1 MSGYIGKIAAI
12 VTANTSDFTSKLAG
26 TKKELNAFSGSIQST
41 ISAASNNATKS
52 LNSIFTPLQKLT
64 RALDAGMRA
73 PLELVD
79 ILEVRKMQT
88 LVSLSEGLAKPL
100 AGATRQFEQLSQ
112 QAQANFLPALIR
124 SQTAVKAL
132 QTQFEATGQASG
144 TGFEQARRQIERTTQ
159 AVQRLAQAQQL
170 ASKTLTGNELQFRN
184 PRLAQT
190 LSAGAALSQQ
200 AAALP
205 ADRLQDGAIGR
216 QTAALKQYQDAAVAA
231 QARVENLRLTPNVD
245 PAVLKAAE
253 SQLRN
258 LIETAERA
266 GQEISKVVNRD
277 ANVASANKQADL
289 ETSALAKREQGALRL
304 DNQLAASAKQ
314 RQDAE
319 QSALNKRE
327 QTALRLESQLAAAVK
342 QREDAEQSALNK
354 REQTALRL
362 ESQLA
367 AAVKQREDAEQSA
380 LNKREQT
387 ALRLESQL
395 AAAVKQREDAEQSAL
410 NKREQTALRLE
421 SQLAAAVKQR
431 EDAEQS
437 ALNKREQ
444 TALRLESQLAA
455 AVKQREDAE
464 QSALNKREQT
474 ALRLESQLAAAAQKR
489 ADDEISDVIRVEQ
502 ARKRLAEQ
510 LADND
515 PRERVEQRQR
525 EEDRARRRREEELEV
540 QRGDSRPLGDRLA
553 EQGRRRVEGR
563 TGDINLDAT
572 PPPGGGFSGQAQRD
586 IDALATRVGAVRQQ
600 LETLPNSVRTRFV
613 PALLEARDTLVALQN
628 APGATVAQI
637 QNAADAVERLEQNAQ
652 RARSALN
659 FQVQFGGGGL
669 EGLNRQFDERAL
681 QGYAAQLQVLQ
692 QTLGRVSAEAR
703 GPALQSFAQLRDA
716 IASAMDR
723 GTLETAA
730 TREQIRGLIRDAVG
744 ATAAVAGI
752 GQGALLRQV
761 QRTGDVATGRFSN
774 VGFAVNQLA
783 FAVDDF
789 FSVTGSAEQRIRA
802 IGNNITQFGLIAG
815 GTAGLIVGL
824 AAVLTAQGVVA
835 LIRFANG
842 GTTAEDQTKAL
853 NAALQNQKS
862 LVDELANSF
871 RSLADSLGTGLFTKA
886 RQELEDFQKD
896 VREIVEQQRAA
907 RDDRVVGTS
916 PRAFAERAQQE
927 RIDRELAAEP
937 NLARRQA
944 LARQREEA
952 REVEQ
957 RIAERLR
964 NTPAPTGEQLRETV
978 QGRIDF
984 LSNPRFGRGP
994 SPTLNLLRQSR
1005 DRLPGGE
1012 DREARAAQ
1020 IAELEE
1026 ILGVLKPVAAQT
1038 FLGFRTLGARIV
1050 ENTVNILEQNLALI
1064 ERELLAAIDD
1074 DANRGLASV
1083 RAASLELAESVAS
1096 LEESV
1101 AERIIGASAAL
1112 AEVQALGARLLSARD
1127 SLVEAKKITDVTA
1140 RGAAVDAANREIE
1153 AVEESLA
1160 ARQRELAA
1168 IASLTNSVLTFAKTI
1183 DRISTQLANTVASE
1197 ARSSADQARRAA
1209 NATQAAAAR
1218 AFFPGGVPP
1227 AIQEDANVARRR
1239 RERTERAAR
1248 TAEDRAAE
1256 NEARNAELRD
1266 DFERDARR
1274 GGLGQGTQRLIEER
1288 DAIDA
1293 ILRGDVAASE
1303 EQINQARRRR
1313 EEIDRQLDR
1322 NFEDSPRGRESRDR
1336 ADQADQ
1342 AQARRDQREEDIRR
1356 GRELSQSPAEQA
1368 GRQLADDLRALQAQ
1382 RDEALLAGGDK
1393 AALDRDLANDRRRI
1407 IEDSRRQ
1414 QAPAIFALGDAVQ
1427 NAVLQGPSRA
1437 ALQATDVSTVEGAS
1451 ELNRLLRGDDAARD
1465 QDLAE
1470 LQKQS
1475 AALEELVRIAREGG
1489 AVIAN

>member
-314 RQDAE
+314 RQ
-319 QSALNKRE
+319 
-327 QTALRLESQLAAAVK
+327 
-342 QREDAEQSALNK
+342 
-354 REQTALRL
+354 
-362 ESQLA
+362 
-367 AAVKQREDAEQSA
+367 
-380 LNKREQT
+380 
-387 ALRLESQL
+387 
-395 AAAVKQREDAEQSAL
+395 
-410 NKREQTALRLE
+410 
-421 SQLAAAVKQR
+421 
-431 EDAEQS
+431 DAEQS

-1197 ARSSADQARRAA
+1197 ARSSADQARREA
-1209 NATQAAAAR
+1209 NATQAAVDR
-1218 AFFPGGVPP
+1218 AVGPRGVPP
-1227 AIQEDANVARRR
+1227 AVQEDANVARRR
-1239 RERTERAAR
+1239 RERTEKNAR
-1248 TAEDRAAE
+1248 EAEDRAAE
-1256 NEARNAELRD
+1256 NEARNAELRE
-1266 DFERDARR
+1266 DFERDAR
-1274 GGLGQGTQRLIEER
+1274 GGDLGQETQRLIEER

-1293 ILRGDVAASE
+1293 IIRGDIAASE
-1303 EQINQARRRR
+1303 EQQNQARRRR
-1313 EEIDRQLDR
+1313 DEIDRQLDR
-1322 NFEDSPRGRESRDR
+1322 NFEDSPRGREARDR

-1342 AQARRDQREEDIRR
+1342 AQAGRDQREEDIRR

-1475 AALEELVRIAREGG
+1475 AALEELVRIARERG
-1489 AVIAN
+1489 ADIAN

>member
-613 PALLEARDTLVALQN
+613 PALLEARDALVALQN

-637 QNAADAVERLEQNAQ
+637 QNAANAVERIEQNAQ

-659 FQVQFGGGGL
+659 FQVSFGGGA
-669 EGLNRQFDERAL
+669 EGISRQFDERAL

-692 QTLGRVSAEAR
+692 QALGRVSAEAR
-703 GPALQSFAQLRDA
+703 GPAIPAFDRLGTVISN
-716 IASAMDR
+716 AMIE
-723 GTLETAA
+723 GTLGT
-730 TREQIRGLIRDAVG
+730 TRLREQIRVLTQEAVEASARVTGVG
-744 ATAAVAGI
+744 AGRL
-752 GQGALLRQV
+752 GRQV
-761 QRTGDVATGRFSN
+761 QRAGDVATGSFQN

-789 FSVTGSAEQRIRA
+789 FSVTGGAEQRIRA
-802 IGNNITQFGLIAG
+802 IGNNITQFGLIVG

-964 NTPAPTGEQLRETV
+964 NTPAPTGEQRTA
-978 QGRIDF
+978 
-984 LSNPRFGRGP
+984 S
-994 SPTLNLLRQSR
+994 LLRSE
-1005 DRLPGGE
+1005 P
-1012 DREARAAQ
+1012 AC
-1020 IAELEE
+1020 
-1026 ILGVLKPVAAQT
+1026 
-1038 FLGFRTLGARIV
+1038 GARPP
-1050 ENTVNILEQNLALI
+1050 
-1064 ERELLAAIDD
+1064 
-1074 DANRGLASV
+1074 
-1083 RAASLELAESVAS
+1083 
-1096 LEESV
+1096 
-1101 AERIIGASAAL
+1101 
-1112 AEVQALGARLLSARD
+1112 
-1127 SLVEAKKITDVTA
+1127 
-1140 RGAAVDAANREIE
+1140 
-1153 AVEESLA
+1153 
-1160 ARQRELAA
+1160 
-1168 IASLTNSVLTFAKTI
+1168 
-1183 DRISTQLANTVASE
+1183 
-1197 ARSSADQARRAA
+1197 
-1209 NATQAAAAR
+1209 
-1218 AFFPGGVPP
+1218 PG
-1227 AIQEDANVARRR
+1227 N
-1239 RERTERAAR
+1239 
-1248 TAEDRAAE
+1248 
-1256 NEARNAELRD
+1256 
-1266 DFERDARR
+1266 
-1274 GGLGQGTQRLIEER
+1274 
-1288 DAIDA
+1288 
-1293 ILRGDVAASE
+1293 
-1303 EQINQARRRR
+1303 
-1313 EEIDRQLDR
+1313 
-1322 NFEDSPRGRESRDR
+1322 GR
-1336 ADQADQ
+1336 
-1342 AQARRDQREEDIRR
+1342 
-1356 GRELSQSPAEQA
+1356 
-1368 GRQLADDLRALQAQ
+1368 
-1382 RDEALLAGGDK
+1382 
-1393 AALDRDLANDRRRI
+1393 
-1407 IEDSRRQ
+1407 
-1414 QAPAIFALGDAVQ
+1414 
-1427 NAVLQGPSRA
+1427 
-1437 ALQATDVSTVEGAS
+1437 
-1451 ELNRLLRGDDAARD
+1451 
-1465 QDLAE
+1465 
-1470 LQKQS
+1470 
-1475 AALEELVRIAREGG
+1475 
-1489 AVIAN
+1489 

>member
-26 TKKELNAFSGSIQST
+26 TKKDVSGLGESIKST
-41 ISAASNNATKS
+41 IGAASSSATKS
-52 LNSIFTPLQKLT
+52 LNAIFTPLQKLQ
-64 RALDAGMRA
+64 RALEASTQS
-73 PLELVD
+73 PLNLRTEGQVREL
-79 ILEVRKMQT
+79 QA

-144 TGFEQARRQIERTTQ
+144 TGFEQARRQIEQTTQ
-159 AVQRLAQAQQL
+159 AVQRLTQAQQL

-190 LSAGAALSQQ
+190 LAAGAAASQQ

-205 ADRLQDGAIGR
+205 ASALEDGSIAR
-216 QTAALKQYQDAAVAA
+216 QTAALKIYQDAAVAA
-231 QARVENLRLTPNVD
+231 AARVESLRLTPNID
-245 PAVLKAAE
+245 PSVIAAARSQLESLTESASRALAQVTNAIEISQNIGASTQLRSTTDPTGRTIQQRAADITAATDATRQRTAAE
-253 SQLRN
+253 AALRSEQAARLAVAN
-258 LIETAERA
+258 SLVVVDQRESDLRSLQGVASTTDPTGRSIQERA
-266 GQEISKVVNRD
+266 ADITAAAD
-277 ANVASANKQADL
+277 ATRQRTAAEA
-289 ETSALAKREQGALRL
+289 ALRSE
-304 DNQLAASAKQ
+304 QAARLAVANSLLVV
-314 RQDAE
+314 D
-319 QSALNKRE
+319 
-327 QTALRLESQLAAAVK
+327 
-342 QREDAEQSALNK
+342 QRESELSSRQG
-354 REQTALRL
+354 
-362 ESQLA
+362 
-367 AAVKQREDAEQSA
+367 
-380 LNKREQT
+380 
-387 ALRLESQL
+387 
-395 AAAVKQREDAEQSAL
+395 
-410 NKREQTALRLE
+410 
-421 SQLAAAVKQR
+421 
-431 EDAEQS
+431 
-437 ALNKREQ
+437 
-444 TALRLESQLAA
+444 
-455 AVKQREDAE
+455 
-464 QSALNKREQT
+464 
-474 ALRLESQLAAAAQKR
+474 
-489 ADDEISDVIRVEQ
+489 
-502 ARKRLAEQ
+502 
-510 LADND
+510 
-515 PRERVEQRQR
+515 ERSI
-525 EEDRARRRREEELEV
+525 L
-540 QRGDSRPLGDRLA
+540 GDSLA
-553 EQGRRRVEGR
+553 EQGRRRVQDR

-637 QNAADAVERLEQNAQ
+637 QNAANAVERLEQNAQ

-703 GPALQSFAQLRDA
+703 GPALQSFARLRDA
-716 IASAMDR
+716 IALAMDR

-752 GQGALLRQV
+752 GQGGLLRQV

-896 VREIVEQQRAA
+896 VREIVEQRRAA

-916 PRAFAERAQQE
+916 PRVFAERAQQE
-927 RIDRELAAEP
+927 RVDRELAAEP

-957 RIAERLR
+957 EIAERLR
-964 NTPAPTGEQLRETV
+964 NTPAPNSFGLFAITRSRFQ
-978 QGRIDF
+978 Q
-984 LSNPRFGRGP
+984 LSNPRFGSGP
-994 SPTLNLLRQSR
+994 SPTLNAFQQSLNRQRAAAQSTF
-1005 DRLPGGE
+1005 DRLPPE
-1012 DREARAAQ
+1012 RRTTDNTFETRESRTAQ

-1026 ILGVLKPVAAQT
+1026 LLGVLKPQAAQT
-1038 FLGFRTLGARIV
+1038 LLGFRTLAARIV

-1112 AEVQALGARLLSARD
+1112 AGVEDLGASLLSARD
-1127 SLVEAKKITDVTA
+1127 RLVKA
-1140 RGAAVDAANREIE
+1140 REIE
-1153 AVEESLA
+1153 NVPARGVAVA
-1160 ARQRELAA
+1160 AATKEIAGIEAA
-1168 IASLTNSVLTFAKTI
+1168 IAARRGEVLAIERARQSVALFS
-1183 DRISTQLANTVASE
+1183 DVLSRISTDLANTVAQE
-1197 ARSSADQARRAA
+1197 ARGAADQARRDLNQQRGVLGAGLGGRQEDVEAAARRRNRLEQDAAGVGRRAVQVAAA
-1209 NATQAAAAR
+1209 NDRAALQFQQQARAGNLGDRAQGLIRQRDQAQAVLDNERAPADAQINAQATLNIINEQLQAVFEGSNLGQAAARLADELDAAAAAAAR
-1218 AFFPGGVPP
+1218 
-1227 AIQEDANVARRR
+1227 QD
-1239 RERTERAAR
+1239 
-1248 TAEDRAAE
+1248 
-1256 NEARNAELRD
+1256 ELV
-1266 DFERDARR
+1266 
-1274 GGLGQGTQRLIEER
+1274 Q
-1288 DAIDA
+1288 
-1293 ILRGDVAASE
+1293 
-1303 EQINQARRRR
+1303 
-1313 EEIDRQLDR
+1313 
-1322 NFEDSPRGRESRDR
+1322 
-1336 ADQADQ
+1336 
-1342 AQARRDQREEDIRR
+1342 R
-1356 GRELSQSPAEQA
+1356 GRELDLSPAEQA
-1368 GRQLADDLRALQAQ
+1368 GRDLAEDIRAIQERFFEDAKGVGGVAERDALRADANADID
-1382 RDEALLAGGDK
+1382 RVREEAF
-1393 AALDRDLANDRRRI
+1393 RR
-1407 IEDSRRQ
+1407 E
-1414 QAPAIFALGDAVQ
+1414 APGIFALGDAVQ